1 MSIDGRTQLAFLFG
15 HPVAHSLSP
24 AMHQAAFAASGLNAA
39 YLPWDVIPRRLA
51 AAVAGLRSLEN
62 LLGANVTVPHKEA
75 VIPLLDGRTAEAEA
89 IGAVNTLWR
98 DGERLLGDNTDGA
111 GFLAALAEA
120 WPDRDVT
127 RPAVLLGAGGA
138 ARAVAVSLARSGAR
152 EIILVNRTAARAR
165 ELGEL
170 LAARCSASRV
180 RIQRLHPAWRPDD
193 IPPASL
199 LVNTS
204 PVGLHPDDPPLFD
217 YGGLDP
223 SMAVCDVIYAPPETP
238 LLRAAAA
245 RGCRTQN
252 GLGMLLHQGALA
264 FERWTGLPAPA
275 LAMRSALARVLH
287 EEHVE
292 NPRLRERPPSP

>member
-1 MSIDGRTQLAFLFG
+1 MPIDGRTSLAFLLG

-24 AMHQAAFAASGLNAA
+24 AMHQAAFAAAGLNAA
-39 YLPWDVIPRRLA
+39 YLPWDVTPRRFA

-62 LLGANVTVPHKEA
+62 FLGANVTVPHKEA
-75 VIPLLDGRTAEAEA
+75 VGPLLDGRTAEAEA

-120 WPDRDVT
+120 WPDRDLS

-138 ARAVAVSLARSGAR
+138 ARAVAVSLARAGAQ
-152 EIILVNRTAARAR
+152 EIILANRTVARAR
-165 ELGEL
+165 DLGEF
-170 LAARCSASRV
+170 LAARFPVSRV
-180 RIQRLHPAWRPDD
+180 RIEGLHPAWRPEG

-204 PVGLHPDDPPLFD
+204 AVGLHAEDPPLFD
-217 YGGLDP
+217 YGSLDP
-223 SMAVCDVIYAPPETP
+223 SLAVCDLIYAPPETP

-245 RGCRTQN
+245 QGCRTLN

-264 FERWTGLPAPA
+264 FARWTGLPAPTD
-275 LAMRSALARVLH
+275 AMRSALQAALAGH
-287 EEHVE
+287 F
-292 NPRLRERPPSP
+292 S